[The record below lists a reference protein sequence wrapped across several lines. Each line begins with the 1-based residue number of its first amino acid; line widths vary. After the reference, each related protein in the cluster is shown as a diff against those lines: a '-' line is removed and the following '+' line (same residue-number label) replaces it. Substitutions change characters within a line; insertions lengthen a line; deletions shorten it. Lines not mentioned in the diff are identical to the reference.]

1 MPRESN
7 RKDTPQGDTGRSTQN
22 MGTPNVDTHATPRIR
37 LATAADAA
45 LIARQRADMFR
56 DMGRLDAATYGPLA
70 DASAAYFAR
79 AIPAGEYAGWIATAG
94 DASDVPI
101 AGAGVQVRV
110 MLPRPNETGT
120 ALTNGPEGIVLNVY
134 TEQPWRRRGVA
145 ELLMRHLLEWSRAR
159 GLVRVVLHASAA
171 GRPLYEKLG
180 FVATN
185 EMRYTGTD

>member
-1 MPRESN
+1 
-7 RKDTPQGDTGRSTQN
+7 
-22 MGTPNVDTHATPRIR
+22 MGTVTGKAAMGSSVSMRATPRIR
-37 LATAADAA
+37 LATVADAA
-45 LIARQRADMFR
+45 LLARHRADMFR

-70 DASAAYFAR
+70 EASAEYFAR
-79 AIPAGEYAGWIATAG
+79 AIPAGEYAAWIATPG
-94 DASDVPI
+94 DGSDTPI

-134 TEQPWRRRGVA
+134 TEPAWRRRGVA

-180 FVATN
+180 FVPTN

>member
-1 MPRESN
+1 MNHSDSVTPRAN
-7 RKDTPQGDTGRSTQN
+7 PDT
-22 MGTPNVDTHATPRIR
+22 APRIR

-45 LIARQRADMFR
+45 LLARHRADMFR
-56 DMGRLDAATYGPLA
+56 DMGRCNAATYGPLVA
-70 DASAAYFAR
+70 ASAAYFTR
-79 AIPAGEYAGWIATAG
+79 AIPAGEYAGWIATAAG
-94 DASDVPI
+94 SDGRDVPI

-120 ALTNGPEGIVLNVY
+120 ELTDGPEGIVLNVY
-134 TEQPWRRRGVA
+134 TEEAWRRRGVA
-145 ELLMRHLLEWSRAR
+145 ELLMRHLLEWSRVR
-159 GLVRVVLHASAA
+159 GLVRVVLHASAS

>member
-1 MPRESN
+1 MNHSDSITPRT
-7 RKDTPQGDTGRSTQN
+7 TPDA
-22 MGTPNVDTHATPRIR
+22 VPRIR

-45 LIARQRADMFR
+45 LLAQHRAGMFR
-56 DMGRLDAATYGPLA
+56 DMGRCDAATYGPLVA
-70 DASAAYFAR
+70 ASMAYFSR
-79 AIPAGEYAGWIATAG
+79 AIPAGEYAGWIATVTG
-94 DASDVPI
+94 SDGRDVPI

-120 ALTNGPEGIVLNVY
+120 ELTDGPEGIVLNVY
-134 TEQPWRRRGVA
+134 TEEAWRRRGVA
-145 ELLMRHLLEWSRAR
+145 ERLMRHLLEWARVR
-159 GLVRVVLHASAA
+159 GLVRVVLHASAS

>member
-1 MPRESN
+1 
-7 RKDTPQGDTGRSTQN
+7 
-22 MGTPNVDTHATPRIR
+22 MGTPDMGTPDMGTPGTRTTPRIR

-45 LIARQRADMFR
+45 LLARQRADMFR

-70 DASAAYFAR
+70 EASAAYFAR
-79 AIPAGEYAGWIATAG
+79 AIPAGDYAGWIATADDTT
-94 DASDVPI
+94 DAPI

-134 TEQPWRRRGVA
+134 TEQAWRRRGVA
-145 ELLMRHLLEWSRAR
+145 ELLMRHVLEWSRAR
-159 GLVRVVLHASAA
+159 GLVRVVLHASAS

-180 FVATN
+180 FVPTN

>member
-1 MPRESN
+1 MEA
-7 RKDTPQGDTGRSTQN
+7 PQD
-22 MGTPNVDTHATPRIR
+22 MGTVTTPRIR

-45 LIARQRADMFR
+45 LLARQRADMFR
-56 DMGRLDAATYGPLA
+56 DMGRLDATTYGPLA
-70 DASAAYFAR
+70 EASAAYFAR

-94 DASDVPI
+94 DETNAPI

-120 ALTNGPEGIVLNVY
+120 RLTDGPEGIVLNVY
-134 TEQPWRRRGVA
+134 TEHAWRRRGVA
-145 ELLMRHLLEWSRAR
+145 ALLMRHLLEWSRVR
-159 GLVRVVLHASAA
+159 GLVRVVLHASAD

-180 FVATN
+180 FVPTN

>member
-1 MPRESN
+1 MNHSESSTPRMTP
-7 RKDTPQGDTGRSTQN
+7 DT
-22 MGTPNVDTHATPRIR
+22 APRIR

-45 LIARQRADMFR
+45 LLARHRADMFR
-56 DMGRLDAATYGPLA
+56 DMGRCNAATHGPLMA
-70 DASAAYFAR
+70 ASAAYFTR
-79 AIPAGEYAGWIATAG
+79 AIPAGEYAGWIATATG
-94 DASDVPI
+94 RDGRDVPI

-120 ALTNGPEGIVLNVY
+120 ELTDGPEGIVLNVY
-134 TEQPWRRRGVA
+134 TEEAWRRRGVA

-159 GLVRVVLHASAA
+159 GLVRVVLHASAS

>member
-1 MPRESN
+1 MNHSDSITPRM
-7 RKDTPQGDTGRSTQN
+7 TPDTGA
-22 MGTPNVDTHATPRIR
+22 GTAPRIR

-45 LIARQRADMFR
+45 LLARHRADMFR
-56 DMGRLDAATYGPLA
+56 DMGRCNAATYGPLVA
-70 DASAAYFAR
+70 ASAAYFTR
-79 AIPAGEYAGWIATAG
+79 AIPAGEYAGWIATATG
-94 DASDVPI
+94 SDGCDVPI

-120 ALTNGPEGIVLNVY
+120 ELTDGPEGIVLNVY
-134 TEQPWRRRGVA
+134 TEEAWRRRGVA
-145 ELLMRHLLEWSRAR
+145 EQLMRHLLEWSRVR
-159 GLVRVVLHASAA
+159 GLVRVVLHASAS